1 LAIGA
6 LHVRRQTVIHVTKM
20 LNLRNLARILGVS
33 IPERLFS
40 FGDFDQVDKDIL
52 RSRPEPI
59 TEAIG
64 RRIVK
69 ALPLYDRAADV

>member
-1 LAIGA
+1 MA
-6 LHVRRQTVIHVTKM
+6 TV
-20 LNLRNLARILGVS
+20 AALGVS
-33 IPERLFS
+33 ITERPVLLW
-40 FGDFDQVDKDIL
+40 DFDQVDKDIL

-69 ALPLYDRAADV
+69 ALPLFDRAADV

>member
-1 LAIGA
+1 VKEEVLFAVFGALAIGA

-40 FGDFDQVDKDIL
+40 FGTSTKLIKTSSDPDPS
-52 RSRPEPI
+52 RSRRLL
-59 TEAIG
+59 AA
-64 RRIVK
+64 
-69 ALPLYDRAADV
+69 AL